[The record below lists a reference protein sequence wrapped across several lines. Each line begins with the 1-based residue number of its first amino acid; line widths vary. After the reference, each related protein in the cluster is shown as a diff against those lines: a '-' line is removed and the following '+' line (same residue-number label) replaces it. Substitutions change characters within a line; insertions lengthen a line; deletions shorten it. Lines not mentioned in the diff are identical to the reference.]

1 MRLLRVAR
9 VARLMKFLH
18 SPLLRDFANMLA
30 GFLIGIPALMW
41 VMVLLFVVVYIMALV
56 FRQALGPNKEAPG

>member
-1 MRLLRVAR
+1 
-9 VARLMKFLH
+9 MKFLH